1 MERCGD
7 VPVSAG
13 GGREA
18 EGCTAISGSGN
29 VEWPDLGRALLF
41 INYKKVYL
49 SPYFAYISTRN
60 GGRPYGRLPF
70 FLDWRSSR
78 TKDLISSLRR
88 DIIFINPVLFAVF
101 ER

>member
-29 VEWPDLGRALLF
+29 VEWSALGRALLF

-49 SPYFAYISTRN
+49 SPYFAYISKRN

-70 FLDWRSSR
+70 FLIGAAVR
-78 TKDLISSLRR
+78 TPDLKL
-88 DIIFINPVLFAVF
+88 A
-101 ER
+101 